1 MARLVDGSDVY
12 TVSVDI
18 NVDINTYG
26 SAVRGY
32 SVLGTV
38 YYQVT
43 RG

>member
-32 SVLGTV
+32 E
-38 YYQVT
+38 YEYE
-43 RG
+43 